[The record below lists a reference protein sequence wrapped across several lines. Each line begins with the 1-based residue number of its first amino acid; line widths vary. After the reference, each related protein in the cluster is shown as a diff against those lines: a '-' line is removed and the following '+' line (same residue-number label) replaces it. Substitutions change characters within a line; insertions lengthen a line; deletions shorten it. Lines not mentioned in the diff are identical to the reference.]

1 MNAPADY
8 IRAYMTERPVDPSK
22 AALVIV
28 DMQNATGSRQG
39 ALARKLQAE
48 GSPVGDY
55 RFDRI
60 ERLVLPH
67 TLRLREHFHGLQR
80 PVLHVTIGAALPDAS
95 DAPVHMRKLFVEF
108 NNHLGSRE
116 HEIVDE
122 LKPLSGEHVLRK
134 TTIGAFAST
143 NIDSL
148 LRALGAEQLWM
159 CGVSTNMCVETTA
172 REAAD
177 RGYLV
182 TLVEDACGTTHEDLH
197 QVTMRNFQR
206 LFGRVRLSGLRLG
219 ADLEFVYRPVK
230 AGPVNYSSHHDF
242 VLADAAN
249 FEAGCRAQD
258 EGFAAVCIDTM
269 SDSGVAALRSVL
281 DIPVFGPGRVSMLT
295 ALMLGDRFSILTMA
309 SRWKPLYK
317 KALDEL
323 GLHHKCASVRAIEVP
338 PDNQALLSG
347 KEEEVFP
354 LLEAAGRK
362 AIEQDGAEVLILGS
376 TTMHQAHAW
385 LQQRLPVPI
394 VNPGPVSYQ
403 IAQAML
409 GAGLTHSR
417 VGYPRPLHP
426 RLDMLEA
433 MLAAGQASSRAGG

>member
-1 MNAPADY
+1 MQDTAPVPQHEQPTGLA
-8 IRAYMTERPVDPSK
+8 RAPTRRI
-22 AALVIV
+22 LVIV
-28 DMQNATGSRQG
+28 PFAMS
-39 ALARKLQAE
+39 AE
-48 GSPVGDY
+48 N
-55 RFDRI
+55 
-60 ERLVLPH
+60 L
-67 TLRLREHFHGLQR
+67 
-80 PVLHVTIGAALPDAS
+80 
-95 DAPVHMRKLFVEF
+95 
-108 NNHLGSRE
+108 
-116 HEIVDE
+116 
-122 LKPLSGEHVLRK
+122 
-134 TTIGAFAST
+134 
-143 NIDSL
+143 L
-148 LRALGAEQLWM
+148 LRQQQLA
-159 CGVSTNMCVETTA
+159 GLS
-172 REAAD
+172 
-177 RGYLV
+177 
-182 TLVEDACGTTHEDLH
+182 
-197 QVTMRNFQR
+197 
-206 LFGRVRLSGLRLG
+206 FGPGI
-219 ADLEFVYRPVK
+219 EFIYRPVK

-258 EGFAAVCIDTM
+258 EGFDAVCIDTM

-338 PDNQALLSG
+338 PDNHALLSG

-385 LQQRLPVPI
+385 LQQRLPVPLI
-394 VNPGPVSYQ
+394 NPGPVSYQ
-403 IAQAML
+403 IALALL

-426 RLDMLEA
+426 RLEMLEA
-433 MLAAGQASSRAGG
+433 MLAAGQASSRAAG